1 MEGFG
6 QTETTLILANFAGSV
21 SRPEVGPFEI
31 ENVLMEHPAI
41 MECSVIGVPDELRGQ
56 AIKAVVVLSPGFS
69 ESVALLK
76 ELREFCNTRVAEY
89 KWIRFIEFAAT
100 MPKTISGKIRKVEL
114 REGYSV
120 G

>member
-56 AIKAVVVLSPGFS
+56 AIKVVVVLPPRHDAT
-69 ESVALLK
+69 VALQK
-76 ELREFCNTRVAEY
+76 EIREFCNIRVAEY
-89 KWIRFIEFAAT
+89 KWIRFIEFAAS
-100 MPKTISGKIRKVEL
+100 MPKTISGKIRKTEL
-114 REGYSV
+114 RDKSSEG
-120 G
+120 